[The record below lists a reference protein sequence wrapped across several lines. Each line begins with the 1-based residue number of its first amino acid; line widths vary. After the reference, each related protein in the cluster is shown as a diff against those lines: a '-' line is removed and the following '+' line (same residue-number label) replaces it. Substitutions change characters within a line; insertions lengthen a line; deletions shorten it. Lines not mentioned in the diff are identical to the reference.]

1 MIAKLILGMLCAICA
16 SLGIALFQ
24 VAGTTAG
31 GGTESRLGDFALS
44 EPQTH
49 DNLTIFLIRGED
61 RIKSE
66 TLLPL
71 EESLFAKKAV
81 VHETGNVNLLEVENT
96 SKDAEVFIQSGDIV
110 KGGKQDRMIAFDLLL
125 PPNSGRISVVA
136 FCVNETR
143 WQQRGIEA
151 VTKFGSSSAQIPSK
165 SLKLIG
171 GQYAQMG
178 GQLGGQGFQF
188 GGQGLQRGDQGLQFG
203 GQGLQSGQSGFQIG
217 QFGGQGL
224 QLGQVGA
231 QLGGQGGVWTEVAA
245 VQRKLRKNSGA
256 KETGSSLQLTLEDK
270 NVQEA
275 VDKYMKKL
283 APALDGQK
291 DVIGIAFAINGKIDS
306 ADVYASST
314 LFEKMWPKLLKA
326 SATEA
331 LTEFQKD
338 KKFPKVSAKDVEACM
353 VDAEKGKMTEKD
365 VSKHIRAR
373 MRETEKSIL
382 LETLDRQR
390 KGTWIHKTYLT
401 K

>member
-1 MIAKLILGMLCAICA
+1 M
-16 SLGIALFQ
+16 
-24 VAGTTAG
+24 
-31 GGTESRLGDFALS
+31 
-44 EPQTH
+44 
-49 DNLTIFLIRGED
+49 
-61 RIKSE
+61 
-66 TLLPL
+66 
-71 EESLFAKKAV
+71 
-81 VHETGNVNLLEVENT
+81 
-96 SKDAEVFIQSGDIV
+96 
-110 KGGKQDRMIAFDLLL
+110 
-125 PPNSGRISVVA
+125 
-136 FCVNETR
+136 
-143 WQQRGIEA
+143 
-151 VTKFGSSSAQIPSK
+151 
-165 SLKLIG
+165 
-171 GQYAQMG
+171 
-178 GQLGGQGFQF
+178 
-188 GGQGLQRGDQGLQFG
+188 
-203 GQGLQSGQSGFQIG
+203 
-217 QFGGQGL
+217 
-224 QLGQVGA
+224 
-231 QLGGQGGVWTEVAA
+231 AA